1 MKLLK
6 NREFMYALAAVFIS
20 FLFGSGYKEVV
31 KQFPVEVDSSAYYH
45 KKNDSLLAVLAH
57 KDSLYDSV
65 SKDLDSSIELL
76 DTLLVDY
83 KNIPKVK
90 QKKIEE
96 DALLF
101 IINHNQ

>member
-1 MKLLK
+1 MNLLK
-6 NREFMYALAAVFIS
+6 NREFMYALAAIFVS
-20 FLFGSGYKEVV
+20 FLFGTGYKEIVR
-31 KQFPVEVDSSAYYH
+31 QFPVEPDSSAYYQE
-45 KKNDSLLAVLAH
+45 KNDSLLAVLAH

-65 SKDLDSSIELL
+65 SKDLDSSIGLL

-83 KNIPKVK
+83 KNIPEVK
-90 QKKIEE
+90 KKKIEE